1 MCLFPPLGLVPQ
13 NDLITIPAAPRVTVG
28 MRDRRK
34 HIKLGPLFRE
44 SVHGNV

>member
-1 MCLFPPLGLVPQ
+1 MCLFLPLGLVPH

-28 MRDRRK
+28 REIEK
-34 HIKLGPLFRE
+34 KYIKLRPFFPE